1 MSSFQRRFSSLLN
14 PDNSSS
20 SQSSKSASPSTSNN
34 LSPEMALF
42 NSTSS
47 GNNIRLS
54 ATDRHHQRPVSE
66 ILKPEN
72 FISPESK
79 AKKFILLIPHF
90 NL

>member
-1 MSSFQRRFSSLLN
+1 
-14 PDNSSS
+14 
-20 SQSSKSASPSTSNN
+20 
-34 LSPEMALF
+34 MALF
-42 NSTSS
+42 NSKSS

-79 AKKFILLIPHF
+79 VKIFILLIPHL
-90 NL
+90 NLYFFLKLKCLTNGLRTYSNTKVA